1 MPYDRLDWFL
11 DRHLFGRSVLFYSSE
26 WDSVVWWCRT
36 NNVCLCQ
43 CVCMFLLAVL
53 LPVGCILLK
62 LLLILV
68 IKWESNALFLKKKI
82 KNLSYACSSNKY
94 FAPHFSLKDVF
105 VWLVPCTKSRVYN
118 FNFSENI
125 GNFGRTK
132 ILWFSALFGLIFFL
146 KFWKVL
152 TEF

>member
-68 IKWESNALFLKKKI
+68 IKWESNALFLKKKKKI
-82 KNLSYACSSNKY
+82 SYACSSNKY
-94 FAPHFSLKDVF
+94 FAPHFSLKDTSLF
-105 VWLVPCTKSRVYN
+105 DLSLVPRAGFTILISV
-118 FNFSENI
+118 
-125 GNFGRTK
+125 K
-132 ILWFSALFGLIFFL
+132 ISVISVGPKFCDFRHFLDRFFFL